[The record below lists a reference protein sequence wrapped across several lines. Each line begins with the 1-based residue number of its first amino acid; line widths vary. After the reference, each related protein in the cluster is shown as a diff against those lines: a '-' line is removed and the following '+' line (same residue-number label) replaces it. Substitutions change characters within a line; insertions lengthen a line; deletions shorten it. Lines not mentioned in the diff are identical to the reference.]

1 MDIFKSTIEYVITPS
16 GVIALCF
23 VLSFPLIVV
32 GKRIGKYLLVLGI
45 IAYFAFSS
53 SPLSTVLLGRLENR
67 YPPLHDVEGVN
78 GVDTIV
84 LLTGAAWDDP
94 RLPPTSQVGE
104 TTVVRLLEAI
114 RLFHLIPEAKV
125 VILGGPLDSDG
136 EDIPVSR
143 IVGKLASAMGIP
155 EERMTLETDSTNTYE
170 HGVEIKKILG
180 KKPFLLVTSAYHLP
194 RAMAVFQKLGL
205 SSIPAPANFRVIRRD
220 PGVYA
225 STGKLMKQ
233 FISALPSS
241 DNLAN
246 SGRALHEYVGFV
258 WYWVRGWI

>member
-32 GKRIGKYLLVLGI
+32 GKRMGKYLLVLGI

-53 SPLSTVLLGRLENR
+53 SPLSTVLLGRLENG
-67 YPPLHDVEGVN
+67 YPPLHETEGVN

-84 LLTGAAWDDP
+84 LLTGAACNDP

-114 RLFHLIPEAKV
+114 RLFHRIPEAKV
-125 VILGGPLDSDG
+125 VISGGALDSDG
-136 EDIPVSR
+136 EDIPVAR
-143 IVGKLASAMGIP
+143 IVGDLASALGIP
-155 EERMTLETDSTNTYE
+155 DERMVLETDSTNTYE
-170 HGVEIKKILG
+170 NGVEIKKILG

-205 SSIPAPANFRVIRRD
+205 SSIPAPADFRVIRRD

-225 STGKLMKQ
+225 STGKLVKQ

-258 WYWVRGWI
+258 WYWMRGWI